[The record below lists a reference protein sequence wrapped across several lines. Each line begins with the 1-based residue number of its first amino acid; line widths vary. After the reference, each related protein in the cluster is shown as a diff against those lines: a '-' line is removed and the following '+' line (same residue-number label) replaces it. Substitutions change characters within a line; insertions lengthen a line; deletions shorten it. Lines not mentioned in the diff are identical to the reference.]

1 MYFWVLRIRQD
12 LNQSTMK
19 CRQLINLTFNPDSAG
34 VFWDGGKLPI
44 QVVAHPCI
52 LPAYECTLICLQS
65 PPKLVKPG
73 PSLSPLSIAFPCWLS
88 RAWQIRIKLS
98 LHKISIH
105 IVSNQH
111 DFWPC
116 SGKEF
121 KSRNDVITSVGKF
134 AAGSHYA
141 NRR

>member
-73 PSLSPLSIAFPCWLS
+73 PSLSPLYCFSLLAQPCVANPNKAVSSSDKYIESVESTRLL
-88 RAWQIRIKLS
+88 ALLGKRI
-98 LHKISIH
+98 
-105 IVSNQH
+105 
-111 DFWPC
+111 
-116 SGKEF
+116 
-121 KSRNDVITSVGKF
+121 
-134 AAGSHYA
+134 
-141 NRR
+141 